1 MFPEDDLL
9 PLSALQHL
17 VFCPRQ
23 WGLIHLEQVWSEN
36 YLTAEG
42 RVLHEKTHE
51 PQTENRSGVRIV
63 RGLRLHSYR
72 LGLSGQADVVEFVRQ
87 PVIEEEGVK
96 LEGAEGLW
104 RPVPVEYK
112 RGKPKPDLCDEVQ
125 LCAQT
130 LCLEEMLRV
139 YIGEGAIYYGQPR
152 RRQPVRFEEVL
163 RQETERRAGQ
173 MHELFQAG
181 ITPSAAYE
189 KKCRS
194 CSLLEVCM
202 PKITG
207 IRKDVEH
214 YLRKGLLDLPEDT
227 L

>member
-1 MFPEDDLL
+1 MFLEDDLL

-51 PQTENRSGVRIV
+51 PETENRPGVRIV

-72 LGLSGQADVVEFVRQ
+72 LGLIGQADVVEFVRQ
-87 PVIEEEGVK
+87 PVIGEEGVT

-104 RPVPVEYK
+104 RPLPVEYK

-125 LCAQT
+125 LCAQA
-130 LCLEEMLRV
+130 LCLEEILRV
-139 YIGEGAIYYGQPR
+139 FITEGAMYYGQPR
-152 RRQPVRFEEVL
+152 RRQAVRFDEVL
-163 RQETERRAGQ
+163 RQETERRAKQ

-181 ITPSAAYE
+181 ITPTAAYE

-214 YLRKGLLDLPEDT
+214 YLQKGLLDLPKDN